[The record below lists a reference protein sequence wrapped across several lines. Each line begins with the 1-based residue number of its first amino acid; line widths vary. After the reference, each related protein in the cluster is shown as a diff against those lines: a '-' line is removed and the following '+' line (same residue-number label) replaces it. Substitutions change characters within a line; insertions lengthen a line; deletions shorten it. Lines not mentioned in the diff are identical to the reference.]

1 MIKWL
6 TKVFLCCLLIVFT
19 FTSAY
24 AAIYT
29 FTPNPIDIGDLD
41 HHYYYAWEIK
51 NWGIPTGQVIEEAT
65 LTITN
70 LNDWNPS
77 GDDHLYIHL
86 INGWPNGWI
95 NGSTLIGSNIYSRTY
110 RWNDNESGGD
120 NWGSWPLT
128 LIADYQDSSSLPE
141 TVTYSFKALGLLD
154 KLTTYITDD
163 PRHKFSLGFDPDCH
177 FNNDGV
183 KFTIKTTCRRVPE
196 PRTLLLLGSGLLSF
210 LFFVRRRK
218 Q

>member
-1 MIKWL
+1 MGKWL
-6 TKVFLCCLLIVFT
+6 TKVFLSSLLIVFSSA
-19 FTSAY
+19 SAY

-29 FTPNPIDIGDLD
+29 FTPNPIDMGDLD

-51 NWGIPTGQVIEEAT
+51 NWEIPDGQVIEEAT
-65 LTITN
+65 LTIKN
-70 LNDWNPS
+70 LNDWTNEPN
-77 GDDHLYIHL
+77 DLYIHL
-86 INGWPNGWI
+86 IDGWPNGWI

-110 RWNDNESGGD
+110 SWYDNEGDGD

-128 LIADYQDSSSLPE
+128 LIADYQDSSSSPE
-141 TVTYSFKALGLLD
+141 TVIYSFKALGLLD
-154 KLTTYITDD
+154 ELTIFITDD
-163 PRHKFSLGFDPDCH
+163 PQHKFSLGFDPDCH
-177 FNNDGV
+177 FNNDWV

-196 PRTLLLLGSGLLSF
+196 PETLLLLGSGLLSF